1 MAVKVYPAWV
11 KRVKGHGRMRHSTIL
26 YAKQSL
32 VAAEGGD
39 DEEPEI
45 KPRYHYVEPNSD
57 RTTRQSLSS

>member
-1 MAVKVYPAWV
+1 
-11 KRVKGHGRMRHSTIL
+11 MRHSTIL

-39 DEEPEI
+39 DEEPEM

-57 RTTRQSLSS
+57 RFTRQSLSS

>member
-1 MAVKVYPAWV
+1 MAIKVYPARV
-11 KRVKGHGRMRHSTIL
+11 NCVKGRRRMCRNTIL

-39 DEEPEI
+39 DEEPEM

-57 RTTRQSLSS
+57 RFTRQSLSS